1 MKGGS
6 AFHIIG
12 CVMFS
17 ADHSGIWVN
26 WIGISKTKYD
36 SIRFGQMAPNMSFRR
51 TGLGL
56 FLLKL
61 VQLQSAGFNWSTDIH
76 LQANQGT
83 VAVNF
88 YKKIGFQKMKSNN
101 FNELPKE
108 WQDITTSNMYIKFV
122 DDATNVKEAEEI
134 AKRDN
139 TPYSTDYF
147 LHLFK
152 LTGKLMDNQEILK
165 NASLLPKAGKSMFLS
180 FPFIELGQRL
190 DHSTKNLLIYGHP
203 FFMFLDQTSFLQKL
217 DVNTEYTFENVVI
230 ETYLYKI
237 LKNDNGNYK
246 EYLHSSHL
254 GLTMQWMLR
263 NSDSVVSN
271 SFEIVRDD
279 FIRTVTHFYD
289 CMMTTKGNINSYEN
303 AYIIHK
309 YLMKKH
315 SIIQS
320 RFIFFGKLWW

>member
-1 MKGGS
+1 
-6 AFHIIG
+6 
-12 CVMFS
+12 
-17 ADHSGIWVN
+17 
-26 WIGISKTKYD
+26 
-36 SIRFGQMAPNMSFRR
+36 
-51 TGLGL
+51 
-56 FLLKL
+56 
-61 VQLQSAGFNWSTDIH
+61 
-76 LQANQGT
+76 
-83 VAVNF
+83 
-88 YKKIGFQKMKSNN
+88 
-101 FNELPKE
+101 
-108 WQDITTSNMYIKFV
+108 
-122 DDATNVKEAEEI
+122 
-134 AKRDN
+134 
-139 TPYSTDYF
+139 
-147 LHLFK
+147 
-152 LTGKLMDNQEILK
+152 
-165 NASLLPKAGKSMFLS
+165 LLPKAGKSMFLT
-180 FPFIELGQRL
+180 FPFIELGQCL

-203 FFMFLDQTSFLQKL
+203 FFMFLGQTSFLRKL
-217 DVNTEYTFENVVI
+217 DVNTEYDFENVVI
-230 ETYLYKI
+230 ETYQYKI

-320 RFIFFGKLWW
+320 RFIFFWENYGGNHWIISCLCNPWIFLLQAMKKEDKESINEDLENLDDEIIHGWLTLDPLHGFLNEHTMDNDNKKSRDIFVWLLNLAALYNDCEHENTLCTLDFSMNRYLRYNKKSKWLQEFHLNVEAWNAFEEAQKEIEEHPGLVSPSFHWVV